1 MTERKDKPLR
11 QRQQRGICRQ
21 PQPRPAQHAAEED
34 GCPCRR
40 GDERAPQAVR
50 QPEPVDRVQRPCA
63 PGEDPRRVLPVAA
76 DPPVRPRA
84 PCKRRGGEGVREL
97 HVAEKA
103 AVQVGALERVVAEDA
118 LLGQGIAAAAGEQR
132 AHVEDALARKAA
144 AVEAVHIQLPAYAAV
159 GVAAAG
165 ACEYARPVARAC
177 ALQFGGH
184 ARVQQ
189 TVAVRDHA
197 ALRVHDRAVER
208 VEHRAHERACSA
220 RCQARVGIEREQIR
234 RAAQHRR
241 VAGGTVHRARLT
253 AQKLREPEQ
262 RTALSLPWTPDTVGR
277 PCALAREE
285 VKPPAI
291 ACVERFDLL
300 ARRVQDRLV
309 AGPVRL
315 CRLRQI
321 CQQPEQELLARVA
334 VAEVILLEPCAECVR
349 IVGAGEQRRDH
360 AQGLALRRDAAPQRQ
375 PRHEARLRHAQ
386 QHRVQQTLDGFRH
399 RDQQQHRARHA
410 PGRKAQQ
417 Q

>member
-1 MTERKDKPLR
+1 M
-11 QRQQRGICRQ
+11 
-21 PQPRPAQHAAEED
+21 
-34 GCPCRR
+34 
-40 GDERAPQAVR
+40 
-50 QPEPVDRVQRPCA
+50 RPC
-63 PGEDPRRVLPVAA
+63 
-76 DPPVRPRA
+76 A

-118 LLGQGIAAAAGEQR
+118 LLGQCIAAAAGEQR

-165 ACEYARPVARAC
+165 TCEYARPVARAC
-177 ALQFGGH
+177 ALQLGGH

-197 ALRVHDRAVER
+197 APRVHDRAVER

-220 RCQARVGIEREQIR
+220 RCQARVGVEREQIC
-234 RAAQHRR
+234 RAAQRR
-241 VAGGTVHRARLT
+241 RIAGGTVHRVRLT

-262 RTALSLPWTPDTVGR
+262 RTALSLPCAPFPVGR
-277 PCALAREE
+277 LHPLAREE
-285 VKPPAI
+285 IKPPAI
-291 ACVERFDLL
+291 ACVERLDLL
-300 ARRVQDRLV
+300 ARRAQDGGVDGRVLHV
-309 AGPVRL
+309 
-315 CRLRQI
+315 RLRQI

-334 VAEVILLEPCAECVR
+334 VAQRVFLQTRGERVR
-349 IVGAGEQRRDH
+349 IAGAGEQRRDH

-386 QHRVQQTLDGFRH
+386 QHRVKQTLDQPPTPGS
-399 RDQQQHRARHA
+399 AAA
-410 PGRKAQQ
+410 PRPTRSRSQSPAAATKPASP
-417 Q
+417 